1 MGEMHMT
8 APSGVVGGAA
18 RLIPPEP
25 ARDSVEPEP
34 RSHGMDGIREVL
46 SVARE
51 AGLAAGNFRGL
62 LHIAI
67 GRKIVRGNGT
77 VVSTGVTWRELAT
90 ELKYLRFDPELV
102 RELGTDPDAL
112 AARDRE
118 RFWYSAITLAKVDS
132 REAAAEADKLAPR
145 FGALGYH
152 VGPPPGGEA
161 PRPAAKSKPPA
172 KPKEKPGKPGKKK
185 PR

>member
-18 RLIPPEP
+18 RLVTPEP

-77 VVSTGVTWRELAT
+77 VISTGMTWRELAT
-90 ELKYLRFDPELV
+90 ELKYLRFDPDLV
-102 RELGTDPDAL
+102 RELGSDPDSL

-118 RFWYSAITLAKVDS
+118 RFWYSAISLAQVGS
-132 REAAAEADKLAPR
+132 REASADADRLAPKLA
-145 FGALGYH
+145 ALGYH
-152 VGPPPGGEA
+152 VGPPPGGA
-161 PRPAAKSKPPA
+161 PPAPARSKPPA
-172 KPKEKPGKPGKKK
+172 KSKEKPAKPGKKK